1 MAEEEEKEE
10 ELENGYALDKAELE
24 LFHEVLFKRIMDVMD
39 KPDVDSN
46 PFEEMIKILSRL
58 SEIFSFKSMISIIPE
73 LVAYAVRYGM
83 LVEQAYDKN
92 PTRLKED
99 EQGYNA
105 EKEEKKRRSL
115 IKKDLDKLSLY
126 L

>member
-1 MAEEEEKEE
+1 MANEEEEQEF
-10 ELENGYALDKAELE
+10 GYALDKAELE
-24 LFHEVLFKRIMDVMD
+24 LFHEVLFKRIMDVME
-39 KPDVDSN
+39 KPEVDSN

-83 LVEQAYDKN
+83 MVEQAYDKD
-92 PTRLKED
+92 PTRLKKD

-105 EKEEKKRRSL
+105 EKEEKKRRSV
-115 IKKDLDKLSLY
+115 IKKDLDKLNLY

>member
-1 MAEEEEKEE
+1 MVEEEKEE
-10 ELENGYALDKAELE
+10 SGYALDKAELE

-39 KPDVDSN
+39 KPEVDSN

-73 LVAYAVRYGM
+73 LVAYAMRYGM

-105 EKEEKKRRSL
+105 EKEEKKRRSV

>member
-1 MAEEEEKEE
+1 MAEEKEE
-10 ELENGYALDKAELE
+10 EEENGYALDKKELE

-39 KPDVDSN
+39 NPEVDSN

>member
-1 MAEEEEKEE
+1 MAEKEE
-10 ELENGYALDKAELE
+10 EEESGYALDKAELE

-39 KPDVDSN
+39 KPEVDSN

-73 LVAYAVRYGM
+73 LVAYAMRYGM

>member
-1 MAEEEEKEE
+1 MAEEEEEQ
-10 ELENGYALDKAELE
+10 ENGYALDKAELE
-24 LFHEVLFKRIMDVMD
+24 LFHEVLFKRIMDIMD
-39 KPDVDSN
+39 KPEVDTN

-73 LVAYAVRYGM
+73 LVAYAMRYGM
-83 LVEQAYDKN
+83 MVEQAYDKN

>member
-1 MAEEEEKEE
+1 MAKEEEEQ
-10 ELENGYALDKAELE
+10 ENGYALDKAELE

-39 KPDVDSN
+39 KPEVDTN

-83 LVEQAYDKN
+83 MVEQAYDKN

>member
-1 MAEEEEKEE
+1 MAEEEEEE
-10 ELENGYALDKAELE
+10 ENGYALDKAELE
-24 LFHEVLFKRIMDVMD
+24 LFHEVLFKRIMDVME
-39 KPDVDSN
+39 KPEVDSN

-83 LVEQAYDKN
+83 MVEQAYDKD

-105 EKEEKKRRSL
+105 EKEEKKRRSV
-115 IKKDLDKLSLY
+115 IKKDLDKLNLY

>member
-1 MAEEEEKEE
+1 MANEEEEQK
-10 ELENGYALDKAELE
+10 NGYALDKAELE

-39 KPDVDSN
+39 KPEVDSN

-83 LVEQAYDKN
+83 MVEQAYDKN

>member
-1 MAEEEEKEE
+1 MAEEEKKEE

-39 KPDVDSN
+39 KPEVDSN

-73 LVAYAVRYGM
+73 LVAYAMRYGM

-92 PTRLKED
+92 PTRLNED

-115 IKKDLDKLSLY
+115 IKKDLDKLNLY

>member
-1 MAEEEEKEE
+1 MANEEEEGQD
-10 ELENGYALDKAELE
+10 NGYALDKAELE

-39 KPDVDSN
+39 KPEVDTN

-83 LVEQAYDKN
+83 MVEEAYDKN

>member
-1 MAEEEEKEE
+1 MAEEKEE
-10 ELENGYALDKAELE
+10 EQENGYALDKAELE

-39 KPDVDSN
+39 NPEVDSN

-99 EQGYNA
+99 EQGYDA
-105 EKEEKKRRSL
+105 EKEEKKRRSV

>member
-1 MAEEEEKEE
+1 MAEEEEQD
-10 ELENGYALDKAELE
+10 NGYALDKAELE
-24 LFHEVLFKRIMDVMD
+24 LFHEVLFKRIMDVME
-39 KPDVDSN
+39 KPEVDTN

-83 LVEQAYDKN
+83 MVEQAYDTN

>member
-1 MAEEEEKEE
+1 MTEKEE
-10 ELENGYALDKAELE
+10 EGQEKGYALDKAELE

-39 KPDVDSN
+39 KPEVDSN

-105 EKEEKKRRSL
+105 DKEEEKKRKI